1 MIQTYAKHFATRREH
16 GSNSINKTRRP
27 PSEKNTWAKAAASL
41 TVKRQAAV
49 LDLSEA
55 ITTTTLAGVKPLAG
69 GSSHLQEATRD
80 SLIIGILQKTCA
92 RESMKD
98 TLHDP

>member
-1 MIQTYAKHFATRREH
+1 MIQTYAKHFATHRGH
-16 GSNSINKTRRP
+16 GFSSINKIRRP
-27 PSEKNTWAKAAASL
+27 PSKKNTWAKATASL
-41 TVKRQAAV
+41 IVERQAAA
-49 LDLSEA
+49 LDLSKA
-55 ITTTTLAGVKPLAG
+55 ITTTTLVGVRPLAG

-98 TLHDP
+98 AMRDP